1 MRNLFQTFEL
11 NQYDADLLTPPH
23 PIDILPNSD
32 YNTNVN
38 KGTRI
43 EDELVVM
50 AKAGNKDAFY
60 QLQEKYKKVILAKIW
75 IKVQNTE
82 DIKDVEQNF
91 WEKVWKRMHEYDKEK
106 ASFSTWLVKCQLKS
120 AIRDYRRPKDKLNK
134 AIEDGTLYIYFNY
147 LKILSPEDY
156 STICDL
162 YVKILDIVLLKGG
175 LPHQTL
181 VFCLNK
187 LLSKWNSK
195 GGIDK
200 IDREFSSKTLLQI
213 STTLFSEY
221 IDETRIREYIN
232 EKIWS
237 KEIDNTAEKFQSRM
251 RMKLK
256 DVLPIHSPKGKLS
269 YPEELMD
276 CVVGQ
281 TRLKDYYKEKPKQ
294 NISEWAY
301 RVKEKIKDD
310 LIDLFR
316 AHFLKIKGVKN
327 GMPK

>member
-1 MRNLFQTFEL
+1 MRNLFQTLEP
-11 NQYDADLLTPPH
+11 NQYDADFLKSPR
-23 PIDILPNSD
+23 PIDILPNSG

-60 QLQEKYKKVILAKIW
+60 QLQKKYKNAILAKIR
-75 IKVQNTE
+75 IEVQNSE

-91 WEKVWKRMHEYDKEK
+91 WEKVWERIHEYDKKK
-106 ASFSTWLVKCQLKS
+106 ARFSTWLFKCQLRS

-156 STICDL
+156 AIICDL
-162 YVKILDIVLLKGG
+162 YVKNLDIALLKGG
-175 LPHQTL
+175 PPHKTL
-181 VFCLNK
+181 VYCLNN
-187 LLSKWNSK
+187 LLTKWNS
-195 GGIDK
+195 IDE
-200 IDREFSSKTLLQI
+200 IYREFSSKTLLKI

-232 EKIWS
+232 EKTWS
-237 KEIDNTAEKFQSRM
+237 KEIDNTAEKFRYRM

-256 DVLPIHSPKGKLS
+256 DVLPMHSPKGKLN

-281 TRLKDYYKEKPKQ
+281 TMLKDYYGENPKQ

-310 LIDLFR
+310 LIGLFR
-316 AHFLKIKGVKN
+316 AHFFKIKGVKN